1 MNIINSNYVIIN
13 SIMIVIISFIVVIF
27 DEMFALFAGKAYLF
41 DNTDTPSARVDGVF
55 WGIIFPPAGEFSLMG
70 LAD

>member
-1 MNIINSNYVIIN
+1 MMNIINSNYIIIN

-41 DNTDTPSARVDGVF
+41 DNTDTPSALVDGVF
-55 WGIIFPPAGEFSLMG
+55 
-70 LAD
+70 